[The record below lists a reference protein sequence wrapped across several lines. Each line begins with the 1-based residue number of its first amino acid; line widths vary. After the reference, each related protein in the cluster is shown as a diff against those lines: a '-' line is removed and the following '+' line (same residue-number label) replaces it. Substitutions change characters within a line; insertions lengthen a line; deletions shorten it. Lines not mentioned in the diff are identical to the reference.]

1 MATQYAKSKTPGAD
15 LDALATLLE
24 AEANISD
31 AVVVGS
37 IESDGLTND
46 GSANRMD
53 GTVAILITG
62 TADTDI
68 TAAIAA
74 VGSLV
79 KVTNALAS
87 SDAET

>member
-1 MATQYAKSKTPGAD
+1 MATQYAVLKTVGGD

-53 GTVAILITG
+53 GRVAILITG

-74 VGSLV
+74 VGSLT

>member
-1 MATQYAKSKTPGAD
+1 MATQYAVLSTVGGD

-24 AEANISD
+24 AEANITD

-53 GTVAILITG
+53 GRVAILITG

-74 VGSLV
+74 VGSLL
-79 KVTNALAS
+79 KVPNALAS

>member
-1 MATQYAKSKTPGAD
+1 MATQYAVLKTVGGD

-24 AEANISD
+24 AEANITD

-53 GTVAILITG
+53 GRVAILITG

-74 VGSLV
+74 VGSLT